1 MITPGAFGYGEIRLT
16 LPASRPRAATV
27 QRMTMVLLLALLLVL
42 LFFGFGFAAHL
53 LWIVAVVFFFV
64 WIIGFALGRGENA
77 GRHRFYRW

>member
-1 MITPGAFGYGEIRLT
+1 
-16 LPASRPRAATV
+16 
-27 QRMTMVLLLALLLVL
+27 MTMVLLLALLVVL